1 MLGNDATGTDP
12 ANAGFADLDVADVPN
27 VTPQDVLERDCL
39 AIVVTSPQNPRLG
52 RILRSVASQTLLPAR
67 LHIAVVGLDASTDNV
82 QALAQKCLGEVDL
95 PFVVQ
100 SSRGANF
107 SQAVEDVLAGAGG
120 PVVVEKNWDDGG
132 APQTYRT
139 SLCPPRTALLI
150 SSFATSISVIKVST

>member
-1 MLGNDATGTDP
+1 MSREHGALAPLGESDWLDVSPAQAAGASVIGSPAVLGNDATGTDP
-12 ANAGFADLDVADVPN
+12 ANAGFVDLDVADVPN

-67 LHIAVVGLDASTDNV
+67 LHIAVVGLDASMDNV
-82 QALAQKCLGEVDL
+82 QTLAQKCLGEVDL

-100 SSRGANF
+100 STRGANF

-120 PVVVEKNWDDGG
+120 PVVVEKNG
-132 APQTYRT
+132 
-139 SLCPPRTALLI
+139 
-150 SSFATSISVIKVST
+150 